1 MQILYLSQYFPPEVG
16 ATQTRAH
23 EMARGLVQ
31 AGHQVTIITE
41 VPNHP
46 HGIIPAA
53 YRGRLYERAT
63 LDGIDVI
70 RVWVKASPVKD
81 FRSRMA
87 FYLSYMLTAALAGLF
102 LARGKFD
109 VIYATSPP
117 LFVGGAALIISGMR
131 RIPLIFEVRDLW
143 PESAVALGELK
154 SPRAVRLA
162 SWLEE
167 RCYARAR
174 KIVVVTEGIRQRLL
188 ERGVAADKI
197 ALIPN
202 GANTDLFQPQ
212 PAAGQALR
220 QELGLADAFVVLYAG
235 IHGIAQGLELLLDV
249 ARHLQNYT
257 SIRFLFVGEGPMKA
271 ALLTQAQAMGLSNV
285 IFTGEVARERV
296 PAFLSMAGVAVVPL
310 RKLALFEG
318 ALPSKMFD
326 AWACACPT
334 LVTIGGEAK
343 AVLQQA
349 GAGLW
354 VEPEDAAGL
363 TAAILALADDPAR
376 GQAMGERGRRFVAAH
391 YSRQAQ
397 AQQLE
402 QLLT

>member
-1 MQILYLSQYFPPEVG
+1 M
-16 ATQTRAH
+16 
-23 EMARGLVQ
+23 
-31 AGHQVTIITE
+31 
-41 VPNHP
+41 
-46 HGIIPAA
+46 
-53 YRGRLYERAT
+53 
-63 LDGIDVI
+63 
-70 RVWVKASPVKD
+70 
-81 FRSRMA
+81 
-87 FYLSYMLTAALAGLF
+87 
-102 LARGKFD
+102 
-109 VIYATSPP
+109 
-117 LFVGGAALIISGMR
+117 
-131 RIPLIFEVRDLW
+131 
-143 PESAVALGELK
+143 K

-271 ALLTQAQAMGLSNV
+271 ALLIQAQAMGLSNV
-285 IFTGEVARERV
+285 MFTGEVARERV

-349 GAGLW
+349 EAGLW
-354 VEPEDAAGL
+354 VEPEDAVAL
-363 TAAILALADDPAR
+363 SAAIVALAENPAR

-402 QLLT
+402 QLLTGITNRQATNW